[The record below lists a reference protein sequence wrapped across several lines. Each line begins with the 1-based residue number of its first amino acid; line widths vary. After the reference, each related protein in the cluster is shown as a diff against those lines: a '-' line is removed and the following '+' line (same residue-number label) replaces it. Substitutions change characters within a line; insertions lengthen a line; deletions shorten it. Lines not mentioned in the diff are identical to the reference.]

1 MGICAETLM
10 KNRIGLFACA
20 TLICVATF
28 TSSCIANAQK
38 PDDPH
43 AVQPERPTVA
53 THAGTVAP
61 GWFEVEAGVEHD
73 RFAPSIN
80 QSFTPIVAKLG
91 VVDRVQFDVF
101 GSAVHNDATTGVG
114 DIGIAIKWRLL
125 ENAPLLGD
133 FAIQPSIKFPT
144 GAADKG
150 TGTGTTDGSFLLISS
165 HDLGPVAMDINVGL
179 TRRSGDGSTAATT
192 ASVWT
197 LSFGGAAVG
206 NLGWVLETYG
216 YPGTGGAA
224 GQLPIVALLGGPTY
238 LLKPWLAIDAGIIVP
253 ITGPQAHALYAGGV
267 YNVGRVWQSHSKA
280 GDTPGA
286 KPSY

>member
-1 MGICAETLM
+1 MSI
-10 KNRIGLFACA
+10 RIALAAAA
-20 TLICVATF
+20 TLICVT
-28 TSSCIANAQK
+28 TLTNSRVANAQK
-38 PDDPH
+38 PDDPR

-61 GWFEVEAGVEHD
+61 GWFEIEAGVEHD
-73 RFAPSIN
+73 RFAPSSN

-91 VVDRVQFDVF
+91 VVDHVQFDLF

-125 ENAPLLGD
+125 ESAPLLGD
-133 FAIQPSIKFPT
+133 FAIQPSLKFPT
-144 GAADKG
+144 GDVNKG
-150 TGTGTTDGSFLLISS
+150 TGTSTTDGSFLLISS
-165 HDLGPVAMDINVGL
+165 HDLGPIAMDINVGL
-179 TRRSGDGSTAATT
+179 TRRNGDGSDAPTT
-192 ASVWT
+192 ASIWT
-197 LSFGGAAVG
+197 LSFGGPAVG

-216 YPGTGGAA
+216 YPGTGGPA
-224 GQLPIVALLGGPTY
+224 GQPPIVALLAGPTY
-238 LLKPWLAIDAGIIVP
+238 LLRPWLAVDAGLIVP
-253 ITGPQAHALYAGGV
+253 LAGPQPHALYVGGV